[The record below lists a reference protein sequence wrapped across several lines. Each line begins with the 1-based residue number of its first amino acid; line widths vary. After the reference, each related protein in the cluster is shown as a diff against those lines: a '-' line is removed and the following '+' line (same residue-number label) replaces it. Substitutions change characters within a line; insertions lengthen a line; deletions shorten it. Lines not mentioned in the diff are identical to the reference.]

1 MKQKTFKAKRE
12 IIKQAIGI
20 EVTLNL
26 EIKLQ
31 KYIFQQNMT
40 IRKPEM
46 RPFEP
51 LLGYEYAYVCHN
63 ERTQKGD
70 IYSKKQEYKT
80 SN

>member
-1 MKQKTFKAKRE
+1 
-12 IIKQAIGI
+12 
-20 EVTLNL
+20 
-26 EIKLQ
+26 
-31 KYIFQQNMT
+31 
-40 IRKPEM
+40 M

-80 SN
+80 SNWHISDLHLGK